1 MLAVL
6 LVGLGVF
13 KTRSGSIY
21 FYLYES
27 RLARGDRKKK
37 GASPFEL
44 AWWRVG
50 DAGSVAAP
58 AEGVLQPC
66 HVAQVAPL
74 PHSGRH
80 MPKP

>member
-1 MLAVL
+1 MFLKPDL
-6 LVGLGVF
+6 
-13 KTRSGSIY
+13 
-21 FYLYES
+21 YLYIYS
-27 RLARGDRKKK
+27 SINPDWHGATGKKK